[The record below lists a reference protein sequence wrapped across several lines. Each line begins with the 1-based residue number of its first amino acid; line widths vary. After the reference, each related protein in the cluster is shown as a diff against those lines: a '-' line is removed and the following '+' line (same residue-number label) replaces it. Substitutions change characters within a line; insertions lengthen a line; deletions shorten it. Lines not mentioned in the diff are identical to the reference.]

1 MKYTDLSETLQ
12 ESLDAL
18 EALSEEGLMVVP
30 TVPTPEM
37 ISAAMRVSDL
47 TEEEVRKIY
56 YAMITFSDEDFI
68 LSRN

>member
-56 YAMITFSDEDFI
+56 YAMITFSDEDLV